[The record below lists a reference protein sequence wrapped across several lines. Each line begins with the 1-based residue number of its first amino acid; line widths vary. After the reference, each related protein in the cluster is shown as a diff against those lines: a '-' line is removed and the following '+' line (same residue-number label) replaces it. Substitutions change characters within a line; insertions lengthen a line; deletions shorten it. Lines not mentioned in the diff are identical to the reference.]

1 MGRRGN
7 NEGNIK
13 KRSDGRWEARIT
25 LENGARKSFYGKTRQ
40 DVARQLT
47 EALRDRAKGLPIVT
61 EQQTVTHYLLVWLE
75 TMKPVV
81 KPRTWMYYRSY
92 VHIHVLPALGKVQ
105 LSRLT
110 AQHLQQLY
118 AQKLAAG
125 LSSTTVHHLHAVLH
139 KALHNAVR
147 LGLVQRN
154 VADLV
159 DRPRQRHVE
168 LAYLS
173 PEQAQRLLATA
184 VGDRLEALY
193 VLALT
198 TGMREGELL
207 ALRWHDVDLAAATL
221 QVRAT
226 LQCLGGRLELA
237 EPKSARS
244 RRRIALSAVAVT
256 ALQGHWER
264 QQAERQLLGP
274 VWDTASD
281 LVFPN
286 SIGKPINPSNL
297 VCREF
302 HPLLKKAGLPRM
314 RFHDLRH
321 TAASLLLNR
330 GVNIKVVSEMLGHAD
345 VSMTLRVYAHVMP
358 HMQQAA
364 ASIMDDIF
372 DLET

>member
-1 MGRRGN
+1 M
-7 NEGNIK
+7 
-13 KRSDGRWEARIT
+13 T
-25 LENGARKSFYGKTRQ
+25 LESGTRKSFYGKTRQ

-92 VHIHVLPALGKVQ
+92 VHIHVLPTLGRVQ

-168 LAYLS
+168 IAYLS

-207 ALRWHDVDLAAATL
+207 ALRWQDVNLAAATL

-256 ALQGHWER
+256 ALQHHWER

-372 DLET
+372 NPET